1 MSRTNFSKPWMIISF
16 IIFIATELVLGGLIG
31 ELVVGSYMSI
41 NLRLMMQGLLQL
53 SSFFIGGII
62 IGVISPGVR
71 IHEPAVGAFLSV
83 VTMLVIALLT
93 PISYIHFSLNKVIVG
108 GGIAFFLALAG
119 AKIGERL
126 MGNRV

>member
-1 MSRTNFSKPWMIISF
+1 MITSF
-16 IIFIATELVLGGLIG
+16 IIFITTELLLGGLIG
-31 ELVVGSYMSI
+31 EFVVGRYMSI

-71 IHEPAVGAFLSV
+71 IYEPAVGAFLSIA
-83 VTMLVIALLT
+83 TMLVITLLT
-93 PISYIHFSLNKVIVG
+93 PISFIHFSLTKVIVG
-108 GGIAFFLALAG
+108 GGIAFFLALSG

-126 MGNRV
+126 MGNKV